1 MSSVAVVEQVSG
13 CAVCVGTHAKQEGR
27 PMRLRYRVGVLILA
41 LAAAAPTAAQ
51 QNEIGSVQTE
61 TQRRL
66 AQGETQI
73 PWVDLIGL
81 VGLLGLLGLRR
92 RHPEDGYHPSSIE

>member
-1 MSSVAVVEQVSG
+1 MRMRWKVS
-13 CAVCVGTHAKQEGR
+13 
-27 PMRLRYRVGVLILA
+27 VLILA
-41 LAAAAPTAAQ
+41 LAAATPAVPQ
-51 QNEIGSVQTE
+51 QNEITGVPTE

-66 AQGETQI
+66 AKGDVQV

-92 RHPEDGYHPSSIE
+92 PHPEDSYHPSPIE